1 MTTDD
6 MPGLAALAGLTGI
19 ATEDPAACALRLGAP
34 TAYGMGLA
42 DVAMLADFAL
52 GGALRRLLGAGRIL
66 PTLTLTIEADAPGT
80 PRNVAVHG
88 HADRPVNG
96 LGRAHGVLVH
106 DGAVAGRCLAT
117 FAVPRSGITAEPLSW
132 EEPGGSARTEAAERT
147 VPALARGLGIPL
159 DGEQSLSEALLR
171 SCCTDLED
179 GIRLQPGPV
188 LANRAGSVQG
198 GVQFWLAAR
207 APRVEARPV
216 CGSLRFI
223 APAHTDEPMT
233 ATAHVSGAERGTVT
247 AHTEIGQGGQLVAS
261 GLFTYRRTN
270 QGRR

>member
-6 MPGLAALAGLTGI
+6 MPGLATLAGLTRV

-66 PTLTLTIEADAPGT
+66 PTLTLTIEADAPDT
-80 PRNVAVHG
+80 PRNVEVHG

-96 LGRAHGVLVH
+96 LGRAHGALFD
-106 DGAVAGRCLAT
+106 DGSVAGRCLAT
-117 FAVPRSGITAEPLSW
+117 FAVPRSGITADPLPW
-132 EEPGGSARTEAAERT
+132 EEPGGSARTDEAERA
-147 VPALARGLGIPL
+147 VPALARDLGLSP

-171 SCCTDLED
+171 SCCIDLED
-179 GIRLQPGPV
+179 GIRLQPSPA

-198 GVQFWLAAR
+198 GVLFWLAAR
-207 APRVEARPV
+207 AARVGACGA

-223 APAHTDEPMT
+223 APAHIGEPMT
-233 ATAHVSGAERGTVT
+233 ATAHVSGAERGAVT
-247 AHTEIGQGGQLVAS
+247 AHTEIGQRGRLVAS
-261 GLFTYRRTN
+261 GLFTYRRTDR
-270 QGRR
+270 GRR